1 LATYGIEISIPISV
15 LMPYLCLGHDQLAL
29 SETEIVDMPQ
39 AFLPFAMDA
48 KGETLYEE
56 TVEGKC
62 LRRLTM
68 VA

>member
-1 LATYGIEISIPISV
+1 
-15 LMPYLCLGHDQLAL
+15 MPYLCLGHDQLAL